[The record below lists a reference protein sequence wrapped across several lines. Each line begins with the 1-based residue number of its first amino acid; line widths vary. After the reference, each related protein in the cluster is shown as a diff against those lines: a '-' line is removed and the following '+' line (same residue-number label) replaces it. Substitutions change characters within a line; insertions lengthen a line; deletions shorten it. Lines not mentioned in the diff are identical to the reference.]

1 MTSSKAVWLICAPA
15 AQEKGVPLAGWK
27 KTRGPAGLEALGRF
41 SNVTLLKKHTTGDGD
56 LKKAARK
63 SQTGC

>member
-27 KTRGPAGLEALGRF
+27 KTRGPAGLEALGKF
-41 SNVTLLKKHTTGDGD
+41 SNVTPLKKTYD
-56 LKKAARK
+56 R
-63 SQTGC
+63 